1 MLCTYEATA
10 AYKLLNCNKTA
21 RISIQIPQVWHLQR
35 GPPVRDQRRRRRS
48 WRQRKGGG
56 GSRLQFCG
64 LGPFV
69 AEQALPRA
77 EVEGKERM
85 KERRKGREPS
95 LSS

>member
-1 MLCTYEATA
+1 M
-10 AYKLLNCNKTA
+10 
-21 RISIQIPQVWHLQR
+21 
-35 GPPVRDQRRRRRS
+35 RDQRRRRRS

-77 EVEGKERM
+77 QVEGKERVN
-85 KERRKGREPS
+85 EREAKGKGTFFLWHTQIFICLFREGN
-95 LSS
+95 LHLLFGILLNFFGRNI